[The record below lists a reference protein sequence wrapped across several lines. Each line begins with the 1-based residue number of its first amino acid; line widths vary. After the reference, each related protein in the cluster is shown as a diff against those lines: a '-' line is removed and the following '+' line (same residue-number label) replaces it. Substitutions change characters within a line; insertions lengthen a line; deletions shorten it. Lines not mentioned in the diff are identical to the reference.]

1 LQGSDVP
8 MAVFP
13 GGTGNVFARSFY
25 PVPSPEAFVRMVRT
39 GRPQPVDLIEIEY
52 TDVDGAVHN
61 RLCVA
66 GVGFGKLSDA
76 ISDATPFYKRIFG
89 KLVYVA
95 RVASACLT
103 PGADAFELTTQDGR
117 HETDAMAVFVLNV
130 VPPAMSILSRGCNAS
145 DGLLDVV
152 VLSGNHVGH
161 AMSNVFSVLFGR
173 HNRWPPMRTE
183 ELTIRCKSPIRPN
196 IDGDPCQAMTC
207 IRLRAKKAAV
217 NVLLSA

>member
-1 LQGSDVP
+1 
-8 MAVFP
+8 
-13 GGTGNVFARSFY
+13 
-25 PVPSPEAFVRMVRT
+25 VRT

-117 HETDAMAVFVLNV
+117 HETDAMAV
-130 VPPAMSILSRGCNAS
+130 SS
-145 DGLLDVV
+145 
-152 VLSGNHVGH
+152 
-161 AMSNVFSVLFGR
+161 
-173 HNRWPPMRTE
+173 
-183 ELTIRCKSPIRPN
+183 
-196 IDGDPCQAMTC
+196 
-207 IRLRAKKAAV
+207 
-217 NVLLSA
+217 